1 MDIPMKNNPSTNSV
15 SSVTQ
20 RLTEDPIQCPGLTP
34 SAREIERLTGDL
46 PKRLDAFFYK
56 EHSDNLWIV
65 FLGGTGTGKSTL
77 FNALCGENL
86 SSTGVERPK
95 TWGPVAYLYQST
107 PLEQIFPFPHIH
119 IDRHSGTDSSFK
131 PVSGK
136 SGQLLVLDH
145 RKEPWAHLVLVDTP
159 DVDSVEEENR
169 EITEDLY
176 LLADAVV
183 FVSSQEKYADD
194 VPYRFLLRVLN
205 DGKPCYFLLNKAQ
218 EEVLLADVLS
228 PLTNQEIPLD
238 QERMW
243 LIPYL
248 PRDPRRMISEAA
260 AFKAFKDRL
269 MRDFSSDGTALLRK
283 EIRLHRTK
291 DLRTRISG
299 LLETLEQEDKA
310 AEEWSRH
317 LEIIFKANSEEFLR
331 EERERFAQRS
341 REFLGREI
349 RKLFQRYDVLATPRR
364 IVKTL
369 LLLPFKLLGFR
380 GADSRESRMEELRK
394 VRAKM
399 DLEPILRTMAK
410 FNALILEKLSPSDE
424 EAPLFQKMRLPD
436 TALTEEDIKKHIRHE
451 QEQLDQWLEETFEK
465 LSRDIPQGK
474 KWGIYSTSILWGILI
489 LSFET
494 VVGGGFTVLDAALD
508 SALAPFVTKGA
519 VELFAYHEIQRIA
532 RELAGRYQEGI
543 LSVLRLQKTRYEEC
557 LNVLMT
563 SPETRETLKTLIAGL
578 PEL

>member
-1 MDIPMKNNPSTNSV
+1 MKDEPSTNQV
-15 SSVTQ
+15 PSVTQ
-20 RLTEDPIQCPGLTP
+20 RLTKYPIQCPGLTTG
-34 SAREIERLTGDL
+34 AREIERMTEDL

-56 EHSDNLWIV
+56 EHSEQMWIV

-107 PLEQIFPFPHIH
+107 PLEQAFPFHHIH
-119 IDRHSGTDSSFK
+119 IDRHSGIDSSFK

-136 SGQLLVLDH
+136 SGQLLVLNH
-145 RKEPWAHLVLVDTP
+145 RKTPWAHLILVDTP

-183 FVSSQEKYADD
+183 FVASQEKYADD

-218 EEVLLADVLS
+218 EKVTLADVLA
-228 PLTNQEIPLD
+228 PLMNQGVPLD
-238 QERMW
+238 KKRMW

-248 PRDPRRMISEAA
+248 PGDPRRMISESAPFN
-260 AFKAFKDRL
+260 AFRDHL
-269 MRDFSSDGTALLRK
+269 LRDFATGNVAALK
-283 EIRLHRTK
+283 NEIRLNRTE
-291 DLRTRISG
+291 DLRARLSG
-299 LLETLEQEDKA
+299 LLAILEHENKA
-310 AEEWSRH
+310 AEEWSQR
-317 LEIIFKANSEEFLR
+317 LEAIFKANSEEFLR

-364 IVKTL
+364 ILKTFL
-369 LLLPFKLLGFR
+369 MLPFKLLGFR
-380 GADSRESRMEELRK
+380 GADSRENRMEELRK

-399 DLEPILRTMAK
+399 DLEPILRTMTK
-410 FNALILEKLSPSDE
+410 FNALILEKLSPSDG
-424 EAPLFQKMRLPD
+424 EAPLFQKMRLPG
-436 TALTEEDIKKHIRHE
+436 TVLTEEEIKTHIWHE
-451 QEQLDQWLEETFEK
+451 QERLDKWLEETFQK
-465 LSRDIPQGK
+465 LSREIPQGK

-519 VELFAYHEIQRIA
+519 VELFAYHEIQKIA
-532 RELAGRYQEGI
+532 RELAGRYQESI
-543 LSVLRLQKTRYEEC
+543 LSVLLLQKTRYEASMTG
-557 LNVLMT
+557 LMT
-563 SPETRETLKTLIAGL
+563 SPETLKTLKTLYADMADV
-578 PEL
+578 

>member
-1 MDIPMKNNPSTNSV
+1 MKNEPSTNPG
-15 SSVTQ
+15 SSLTQ
-20 RLTEDPIQCPGLTP
+20 RLTKYPIQCPGLTP
-34 SAREIERLTGDL
+34 GAREIERLTMDL

-56 EHSDNLWIV
+56 EHSDHLWIV

-77 FNALCGENL
+77 FNALCGEDL

-95 TWGPVAYLYQST
+95 TWGPVAYLYHGM
-107 PLEQIFPFPHIH
+107 PLEQAFPFHHIH
-119 IDRHSGTDSSFK
+119 IERYSGTDSSFK

-136 SGQLLVLDH
+136 SGQLLVLNH
-145 RKEPWAHLVLVDTP
+145 RKKPWAHLVLVDTP

-176 LLADAVV
+176 LLADAIV

-194 VPYRFLLRVLN
+194 VPYRFLLRVLD

-218 EEVLLADVLS
+218 EEVLLTDVLA
-228 PLTNQEIPLD
+228 PLTHQGVTLD

-248 PRDPRRMISEAA
+248 PRAPRQRISEAA
-260 AFKAFKDRL
+260 PFKAFRDRL
-269 MRDFSSDGTALLRK
+269 LNDLSPNGLAALRD
-283 EIRLHRTK
+283 EIRSRRNE
-291 DLRTRISG
+291 DLRARISG
-299 LLETLEQEDKA
+299 LLETLEQEEKA
-310 AEEWSRH
+310 AEEWSRN
-317 LEIIFKANSEEFLR
+317 LEAIFKANSEEFLR

-349 RKLFQRYDVLATPRR
+349 RKLFQRYDVFATPRR
-364 IVKTL
+364 ILKTFL
-369 LLLPFKLLGFR
+369 MLPFKLLGFR
-380 GADSRESRMEELRK
+380 GSDSRENRMKELRK

-410 FNALILEKLSPSDE
+410 FNALILENLSPSNDE
-424 EAPLFQKMRLPD
+424 VPLFQKMRLPG
-436 TALTEEDIKKHIRHE
+436 TILSEKDIKNHIRHE
-451 QEQLDQWLEETFEK
+451 QERLDKWLEETFQK
-465 LSRDIPQGK
+465 MSREIPQGK

-532 RELAGRYQEGI
+532 RELAARYQEGI
-543 LSVLRLQKTRYEEC
+543 LSVLRLQKKRYEEC

-563 SPETRETLKTLIAGL
+563 SPETRQTLKTLYAGL
-578 PEL
+578 PEV